1 MPPKGKLQIG
11 SNIGI
16 DKEQAF
22 KDRISDLEK
31 NQVGEIPLVLIDE
44 IKNVRSRYDEEGIR
58 QLAASIEKRG
68 LLQPVILSEMGTR
81 YGIQAG
87 HRRVIAFKLLK
98 RETIPALV
106 KPSPEMLAEIQL
118 IENIQ
123 REDLSPADLEIAV
136 KALVARYGSQE
147 AVTELLMKSK
157 QWVSNVI
164 AAANAREG
172 LSPILEQHGVKSS
185 LPSGH
190 LRDIAAL
197 PKRDRVKA
205 AKEALDNGGG
215 KRAFRAAAQKAK
227 VKRSRSVPNTKGHH
241 MFTVILTAEKEP
253 DGGVTFKPEITGEAN
268 AEVKA
273 RFDSFCEEVKALLIA
288 QGTTAN

>member
-22 KDRISDLEK
+22 KDRIADLEK
-31 NQVGEIPLVLIDE
+31 NQVGEVPLVLIDE

-87 HRRVIAFKLLK
+87 HRRVLAFKLLK

-197 PKRDRVKA
+197 PKGDRVKA

-227 VKRSRSVPNTKGHH
+227 EKRSRSVPNTKSHH
-241 MFTVILTAEKEP
+241 MFTLILTAEKRP
-253 DGGVTFKPEITGEAN
+253 DGAITFKPEITGEAG
-268 AEVKA
+268 AEVTA
-273 RFDSFCEEVKALLIA
+273 RFDAF
-288 QGTTAN
+288 

>member
-22 KDRISDLEK
+22 KDRIADLEK
-31 NQVGEIPLVLIDE
+31 NQVREIPLVLIDE
-44 IKNVRSRYDEEGIR
+44 IKNVRSHYDEEGIR

-87 HRRVIAFKLLK
+87 HRRVLAFKLLK

-136 KALVARYGSQE
+136 KALVTRYGSQE
-147 AVTELLMKSK
+147 AVTELLLKSK

-172 LSPILEQHGVKSS
+172 LSPILEQHGVKGT

-197 PKRDRVKA
+197 PEGDRVKA

-227 VKRSRSVPNTKGHH
+227 EKRSRSEPNTKGHH

-253 DGGVTFKPEITGEAN
+253 DGTITVKPEISGQAS

-273 RFDSFCEEVKALLIA
+273 RFDSFCEEVKSLLIGKGA
-288 QGTTAN
+288 TAN

>member
-16 DKEQAF
+16 DKEQAY
-22 KDRISDLEK
+22 KDRIADLQK
-31 NQVGEIPLVLIDE
+31 NQVREVPLLLIDE
-44 IKNVRSRYDEEGIR
+44 IKNVRSTYAEEGIR

-68 LLQPVILSEMGTR
+68 LLQPVILNEMGTR

-87 HRRVIAFKLLK
+87 HRRVLAFRLLE

-136 KALVARYGSQE
+136 KDLVARHGSQE
-147 AVTELLMKSK
+147 AAAELLMKSK

-164 AAANAREG
+164 AASGAREA

-190 LRDIAAL
+190 LRDIASL
-197 PKRDRVKA
+197 PERDRAEA
-205 AKEALDNGGG
+205 AKEALSNGGG
-215 KRAFRAAAQKAK
+215 KRAFRKAAEKAK
-227 VKRSRSVPNTKGHH
+227 EKRSRSTPKKKPHRL
-241 MFTVILTAEKEP
+241 FTVILSAFKET
-253 DGGVTFKPEITGEAN
+253 DGAVTLTPEVQGEASP
-268 AEVKA
+268 EVKD
-273 RFDSFCEEVKALLIA
+273 RFEAFCRDVRTHLSSEGDA
-288 QGTTAN
+288 TS